1 MNTNK
6 KGLLPPQEQASR
18 DNTSTTSE
26 SDYIADILN
35 EPFVDGLCAEV
46 LALLRQG
53 PTLSLVLTA
62 IHAIPEATARIH
74 DLRVKGF
81 NIATTIQSEILFRGK
96 IRKRVALYSLGNPVW
111 PRPGYLPEKTDLPPA
126 A

>member
-1 MNTNK
+1 MTNHK

-26 SDYIADILN
+26 SDYIADIMN
-35 EPFVDGLCAEV
+35 EPFVDGQCAEV

-53 PTLSLVLTA
+53 PILSLVLTA
-62 IHAIPEATARIH
+62 IHAIPEAAARIH
-74 DLRVKGF
+74 DLRAKGF
-81 NIATTIQSEILFRGK
+81 NIATNIQSEILFRGK